1 MKEYLDLKLNYK
13 IQIDEEEF
21 LVIGGITFYNL
32 ADCYKWEEY
41 KIKNLKNR
49 SIKWL
54 SVDSTYDEYAIY
66 TEINRKLN
74 TSGYKRAD
82 YGKAKVVSCLIKMK
96 LWILKNMKIQLKKN

>member
-54 SVDSTYDEYAIY
+54 SVDSTYDEYAIF
-66 TEINRKLN
+66 
-74 TSGYKRAD
+74 
-82 YGKAKVVSCLIKMK
+82 
-96 LWILKNMKIQLKKN
+96 